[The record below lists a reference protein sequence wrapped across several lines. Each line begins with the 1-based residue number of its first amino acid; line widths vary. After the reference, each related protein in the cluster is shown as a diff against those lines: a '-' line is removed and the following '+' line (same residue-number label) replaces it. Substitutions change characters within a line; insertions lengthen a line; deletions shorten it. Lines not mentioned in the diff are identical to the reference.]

1 MNKKIAL
8 YDADSEHIKNKS
20 FPNYALMKI
29 SAYHKKNKDIVEW
42 FNRFDELKYDVI
54 YSSKIF
60 DFTDR
65 PMFLS
70 ENVIT
75 GGTGYNIKKKLPQII
90 DNMFPDYSIYP
101 KCDYAI
107 GFIPRGCIRK
117 CRWCVVPEKE
127 GYIQP
132 YREWKDLIRKD
143 TNKLVLMD
151 NNILASDYGINQLSQ
166 MIGRN
171 IKIDLN
177 QGMDAR
183 LVTSE
188 IAEMLS
194 RLNWIKYIRFSCDTK
209 EQIES
214 IVKVY
219 NLFKKYGV
227 KPYRMFVYFL
237 VTTDLEDAS
246 IRINELRKLSG
257 ITVYAQAERNSFK
270 EIIPNKEQLEF
281 AQRYVYSGV
290 WRKESFNDYC
300 KRNANMS
307 KKSISAT
314 QEQINVF
321 ELL

>member
-1 MNKKIAL
+1 MNKRIAL
-8 YDADSEHIKNKS
+8 YDVDSEHIRNKS

-29 SAYHKKNKDIVEW
+29 SAYHKEKKDIVEW

-60 DFTDR
+60 DFTDE
-65 PMFLS
+65 PVFLS

-75 GGTGYNIKKKLPQII
+75 GGTGYNIKKKLPQVI
-90 DNMFPDYSIYP
+90 DDMFPDYSIYP
-101 KCDYAI
+101 NCNYAI
-107 GFIPRGCIRK
+107 GFITRGCIRK

-132 YREWKDLIRKD
+132 YREWKDLIRQD

-151 NNILASDYGINQLSQ
+151 NNILASDYGIEQLFQ
-166 MIGRN
+166 MIGTN

-183 LVTSE
+183 LVTPE
-188 IAEMLS
+188 IAEILS

-237 VTTDLEDAS
+237 VTTDLEDANV
-246 IRINELRKLSG
+246 RINELRKLSG
-257 ITVYAQAERNSFK
+257 ITVYAQAERNSSK
-270 EIIPNKEQLEF
+270 GIIPNKEQLEF
-281 AQRYVYSGV
+281 AQRYIYSGV
-290 WRKESFNDYC
+290 WRKESFNDYFE
-300 KRNANMS
+300 RN
-307 KKSISAT
+307 KK
-314 QEQINVF
+314 INTSF
-321 ELL
+321 HNQLILDGQMPLW

>member
-8 YDADSEHIKNKS
+8 YDADSERIKNKS

-29 SAYHKKNKDIVEW
+29 SAYHKQNKDIVEW
-42 FNRFDELKYDVI
+42 FNQFDELKYDTI

-60 DFTDR
+60 DFTDE

-75 GGTGYNIKKKLPQII
+75 GGTGYNIKKKLPQVI
-90 DNMFPDYSIYP
+90 DDMFPDYSIYP

-107 GFIPRGCIRK
+107 GFITRGCIRK

-132 YREWKDLIRKD
+132 YRNWKNLIRKD

-151 NNILASDYGINQLSQ
+151 NNILASNYGIEQLSE
-166 MIGRN
+166 MIGKN

-183 LVTSE
+183 LVTPEVAE
-188 IAEMLS
+188 ILS
-194 RLNWIKYIRFSCDTK
+194 RLSWLKYIRFSCDTK
-209 EQIES
+209 EQIEP

-219 NLFKKYGV
+219 NLLKQYNV

-246 IRINELRKLSG
+246 IRINELRKLKG
-257 ITVYAQAERNSFK
+257 ITIYAQAERNSSRG
-270 EIIPNKEQLEF
+270 IIPNKEQLEF
-281 AQRYVYSGV
+281 TQRYIYSGL
-290 WRKESFNDYC
+290 WRNLSFKDYC
-300 KRNANMS
+300 KRNI
-307 KKSISAT
+307 KVK
-314 QEQINVF
+314 QQLKEQINLF
-321 ELL
+321 DILNF

>member
-1 MNKKIAL
+1 MNKRIAL
-8 YDADSEHIKNKS
+8 YDADSERIKNKS

-42 FNRFDELKYDVI
+42 FTHFDELKYDTI

-60 DFTDR
+60 DFTNT

-75 GGTGYNIKKKLPQII
+75 GGTGYDVKKKLPQFI
-90 DNMFPDYSIYP
+90 DDMFPDYSIYP

-107 GFIPRGCIRK
+107 GFITRGCIRK

-127 GYIQP
+127 GDIQP

-143 TNKLVLMD
+143 TNKLILMD
-151 NNILASDYGINQLSQ
+151 NNILASDYGIGQLSQ
-166 MIGRN
+166 MIGTN

-183 LVTSE
+183 LVTPE
-188 IAEMLS
+188 IAEILS

-209 EQIES
+209 EQIHS
-214 IVKVY
+214 IIKVY
-219 NLFKKYGV
+219 NLLKKYNV
-227 KPYRMFVYFL
+227 SPYKIFVYFL
-237 VTTDLEDAS
+237 VTADLEDAS
-246 IRINELRKLSG
+246 IRINELRELKG
-257 ITVYAQAERNSFK
+257 ITVYAQAERNSSK
-270 EIIPNKEQLEF
+270 GIIPNKEQLEF

-300 KRNANMS
+300 KRNEN
-307 KKSISAT
+307 KYTKSISAT
-314 QEQINVF
+314 QEQINIF